1 MPSAGKKLVL
11 LGVIAGL
18 TSACED
24 PAADNNNFPGTCYYP
39 PTLVC
44 DDPAASAALT
54 TAAWAAL
61 GKPASGM
68 SMSYTGTQA
77 SGRCTTFFA
86 ALPILRRLSR
96 KRRQHFPL
104 PPATNPSTGALSRS
118 GAWAACLYPARS
130 SSRGPWPA
138 KSDPPR
144 TVGPRAFFFPSF
156 C

>member
-77 SGRCTTFFA
+77 SGR
-86 ALPILRRLSR
+86 
-96 KRRQHFPL
+96 
-104 PPATNPSTGALSRS
+104 
-118 GAWAACLYPARS
+118 
-130 SSRGPWPA
+130 
-138 KSDPPR
+138 
-144 TVGPRAFFFPSF
+144 
-156 C
+156 